1 MDAQFIAF
9 VSLFC
14 TVALGGGG
22 VVWKLTRV
30 ETAIRDKIGSET
42 KILDDK
48 LGKVNERLAG
58 VERQQ
63 LEEIAILRRE
73 AGESIAAIRTKV
85 HEIETWA
92 RDEFVRKGSFETVVS
107 RMEKGI
113 ESLGEKI
120 ERRLDKMAERIE
132 KIGHD
137 K

>member
-1 MDAQFIAF
+1 MWEYASTIVTIASFILTAGGMLVAVTWRLSQTEIALREAINASRDDIEDKQDRITREF
-9 VSLFC
+9 GE
-14 TVALGGGG
+14 TV
-22 VVWKLTRV
+22 
-30 ETAIRDKIGSET
+30 TAIR
-42 KILDDK
+42 
-48 LGKVNERLAG
+48 
-58 VERQQ
+58 Q
-63 LEEIAILRRE
+63 
-73 AGESIAAIRTKV
+73 KV

>member
-1 MDAQFIAF
+1 MDGQLLGLLG
-9 VSLFC
+9 LFL
-14 TVALGGGG
+14 TVAGGGAG

-30 ETAIRDKIGSET
+30 EGGIRDKIAAET
-42 KILDDK
+42 ESLNEK
-48 LGKVNERLAG
+48 LGKVHERLAG

-63 LEEIAILRRE
+63 LEELAVLRRE

-92 RDEFVRKGSFETVVS
+92 RDEFVRKGSFETVVA

-113 ESLGEKI
+113 ENLGEKI

-132 KIGHD
+132 KITHD

>member
-1 MDAQFIAF
+1 MDPQLITLAG
-9 VSLFC
+9 LFC
-14 TVALGGGG
+14 AVAPGGGG

-30 ETAIRDKIGSET
+30 ESGIREKIESET
-42 KILDDK
+42 DVLNEK
-48 LGKVNERLAG
+48 LAKVHERLAG
-58 VERQQ
+58 VEKQQ
-63 LEEIAILRRE
+63 IEEIAILRRE

-113 ESLGEKI
+113 ENLGEKI

-132 KIGHD
+132 KITHD

>member
-48 LGKVNERLAG
+48 LGLPPEVLTMLFGLG
-58 VERQQ
+58 VMQVLLVQPKGVVED
-63 LEEIAILRRE
+63 LRKLGLLIGRKTGLVRRPP
-73 AGESIAAIRTKV
+73 AVVPAQGTAA
-85 HEIETWA
+85 
-92 RDEFVRKGSFETVVS
+92 
-107 RMEKGI
+107 
-113 ESLGEKI
+113 
-120 ERRLDKMAERIE
+120 
-132 KIGHD
+132 
-137 K
+137 

>member
-1 MDAQFIAF
+1 MDPQLITLAG
-9 VSLFC
+9 LFC

-30 ETAIRDKIGSET
+30 ESGIREKIESET
-42 KILDDK
+42 KSLDEK
-48 LGKVNERLAG
+48 LARVHERLAG

-63 LEEIAILRRE
+63 LEELAVLRRE